1 MSPFFDFH
9 ACKKLKQYVQLY
21 TATHPVEREE
31 RYAVGKIRD
40 GKKCRRTYALP
51 IKIGNGCRK
60 PLPCHSE
67 DQLQ

>member
-31 RYAVGKIRD
+31 RYAVERFGTGRNA
-40 GKKCRRTYALP
+40 GAPMRF
-51 IKIGNGCRK
+51 
-60 PLPCHSE
+60 
-67 DQLQ
+67 Q